1 MFIFHPGLAKQS
13 EKCRRGLY
21 TGRIL
26 MMLGQVC
33 LLGTQTNNVQ
43 CTYIKQSSVHKYI
56 QQCFFLYSIQGG
68 GGGAKT
74 DLLDRLG
81 EDIPRVDIVYI
92 SLSKLR
98 FLL

>member
-1 MFIFHPGLAKQS
+1 
-13 EKCRRGLY
+13 
-21 TGRIL
+21 

-33 LLGTQTNNVQ
+33 LLGTQTNNVH
-43 CTYIKQSSVHKYI
+43 CTYNRVPCTNVYSNAFSFI
-56 QQCFFLYSIQGG
+56 QYRV

>member
-1 MFIFHPGLAKQS
+1 MFILHPGLAKQS

-21 TGRIL
+21 NGRIL

-33 LLGTQTNNVQ
+33 LLGTQTNNVHITEFRAQ
-43 CTYIKQSSVHKYI
+43 IYTAML
-56 QQCFFLYSIQGG
+56 FPLFNTGW

-98 FLL
+98 FLV